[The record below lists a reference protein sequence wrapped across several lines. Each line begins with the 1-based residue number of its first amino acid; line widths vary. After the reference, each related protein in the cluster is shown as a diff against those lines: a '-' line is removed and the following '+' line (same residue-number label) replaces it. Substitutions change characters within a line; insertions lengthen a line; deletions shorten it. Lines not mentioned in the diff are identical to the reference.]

1 MVKNYLLVAYRNL
14 LANKVYALINTLGLA
29 VGLACCLL
37 AVLVLRHEFSYDR
50 FHSKGERIYRVLRER
65 ASGDERQVRW
75 LTSGALAANL
85 QADLPEVEQATKC
98 RLYHVRMEYQG
109 RVYENQVQGQV
120 DAQFFSVFDFPF
132 VRGDP
137 QTALLQPYTAVIT
150 QTMARRLFGQADP
163 IGQTVTLVERYYGGD
178 YQITGVLKDLP
189 EGASSLHFDLLHA
202 TQGQTQ
208 AAQEDWQSWQP
219 RIQQA
224 GIQTFVLLTGLL
236 QKSGE
241 GKMVHNL
248 CDLPF
253 SIRCLL
259 NGPGQRLAQDLFGNG
274 STGLADGRQ
283 PFLRPRTRTAG
294 VHLGHEQTV
303 HYDYEV
309 CVPGQALACTQLTVT
324 QTQMLLAVPV
334 KGFGAGPTL
343 PIGFEDGADVPV
355 NSIGDQDLGGLAAVF
370 SVPQN
375 HQADR
380 MIHVGDRDDF
390 GEIPLQLSP
399 RNDRPSVGG

>member
-1 MVKNYLLVAYRNL
+1 MNLGTFYL
-14 LANKVYALINTLGLA
+14 I
-29 VGLACCLL
+29 
-37 AVLVLRHEFSYDR
+37 
-50 FHSKGERIYRVLRER
+50 
-65 ASGDERQVRW
+65 
-75 LTSGALAANL
+75 
-85 QADLPEVEQATKC
+85 
-98 RLYHVRMEYQG
+98 
-109 RVYENQVQGQV
+109 
-120 DAQFFSVFDFPF
+120 
-132 VRGDP
+132 
-137 QTALLQPYTAVIT
+137 
-150 QTMARRLFGQADP
+150 
-163 IGQTVTLVERYYGGD
+163 
-178 YQITGVLKDLP
+178 
-189 EGASSLHFDLLHA
+189 
-202 TQGQTQ
+202 
-208 AAQEDWQSWQP
+208 
-219 RIQQA
+219 
-224 GIQTFVLLTGLL
+224 TGLL

-343 PIGFEDGADVPV
+343 PIGFEDG
-355 NSIGDQDLGGLAAVF
+355 
-370 SVPQN
+370 
-375 HQADR
+375 
-380 MIHVGDRDDF
+380 
-390 GEIPLQLSP
+390 
-399 RNDRPSVGG
+399 